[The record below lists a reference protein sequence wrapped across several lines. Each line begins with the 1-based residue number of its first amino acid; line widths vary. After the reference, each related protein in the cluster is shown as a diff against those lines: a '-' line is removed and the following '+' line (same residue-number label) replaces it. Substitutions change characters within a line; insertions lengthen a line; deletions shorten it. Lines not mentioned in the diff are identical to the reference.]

1 MVTGCSKQIVNWE
14 ERDLQFLNKI
24 PFIRGISCKLFSN
37 EHFSLV
43 SSKVATPTKNSQACR
58 QNVIFLADTRKLKD
72 VNDVKSDLN
81 GTFRK
86 CYEVKC
92 KIFDIIEKKVVSNE
106 KRKLSEHELR
116 IRVHHTENIYG
127 LIRSF
132 VFLEYNRRCIF
143 CNRLVLQP
151 ITKYHITKDI
161 CGNVDSVTYQVL
173 KHGNSKIEKAFKA
186 IKKVL

>member
-1 MVTGCSKQIVNWE
+1 MATGYSKQIVNWE
-14 ERDLQFLNKI
+14 ERDLQFFNKI
-24 PFIRGISCKLFSN
+24 PYIRGISCKLYSN

-43 SSKVATPTKNSQACR
+43 SSKVATPTKISQACR
-58 QNVIFLADTRKLKD
+58 QNVIFLADSRKLKD

-116 IRVHHTENIYG
+116 IRVHRTENIYG

-132 VFLEYNRRCIF
+132 VFLEYNRWCIF
-143 CNRLVLQP
+143 CNRLVLQ
-151 ITKYHITKDI
+151 YHIAKDI